1 MNHKLVTRSYLAF
14 YPTVNPR
21 IYKYEAASIF
31 FVVCANSPDKMGKV
45 SSFLFIA
52 FLVAGGCSFPLEDTP
67 KETNNSPHALLG
79 QHKIRLSEDKPQES
93 TSEVNRPK
101 RDESQQSHPSQP
113 KSEKSGQTEN
123 QGPTPKPVHH
133 YRDGPIIQR
142 RSADSSTDESSRT
155 DDQQD
160 SKTHNR
166 QRRNADEENVNKAER
181 PSLQSSNPSLLAR
194 NPVYL
199 PDSKSTGR
207 ISTSPVPDL
216 IPSSTSNLRSSP
228 QEGVQHHPSEA
239 TNGKVNTPPAQVNS
253 DNLRER
259 KTRGLSNN
267 PTQASTSRPVGLHV
281 GQENQ
286 AGKSEYSSYNQEQK
300 DEFKNQPHVLVAH
313 PSEVSGTQNRKV
325 RDVNDNQP
333 HLLASNPKSS
343 LNENASRST
352 AAVYSS
358 STTENTKLVSS
369 YTH

>member
-1 MNHKLVTRSYLAF
+1 
-14 YPTVNPR
+14 
-21 IYKYEAASIF
+21 
-31 FVVCANSPDKMGKV
+31 MGKV
-45 SSFLFIA
+45 SSFLFVA
-52 FLVAGGCSFPLEDTP
+52 FLVTGGCSFPLEDTP

-79 QHKIRLSEDKPQES
+79 QHKIRLSDDKPQES

-113 KSEKSGQTEN
+113 KSDESGQTEN

-155 DDQQD
+155 DDQQYHQSPLLLQRKNVDDSSRDVSGSTEKTINSDEQKD

-166 QRRNADEENVNKAER
+166 QRRNTDEENVNKAER

-239 TNGKVNTPPAQVNS
+239 TNGNVNTPPAQVNS

-267 PTQASTSRPVGLHV
+267 PTQASTSRPVGLPV